1 MALSTTGSTR
11 IYRATTHLRH
21 VADPFSRN
29 INFRVSRF
37 SAEDQKLTPV
47 LVQVLEADE
56 AGEEGRLAAAAGAE
70 EAVAEDKE
78 KN

>member
-1 MALSTTGSTR
+1 M
-11 IYRATTHLRH
+11 RH

-56 AGEEGRLAAAAGAE
+56 AREEGRLAAAAGAE
-70 EAVAEDKE
+70 EAVAEDRE
-78 KN
+78 KI